1 MTVSKEVSRMH
12 RRFSLAVLALF
23 VAFFALSLLAA
34 GCAPRASGSED
45 PTPVDPVPSASY
57 VDLVLF
63 FADDQAMEVLP
74 ELRKI
79 EVPSDPSQRVS
90 TPTLVVQELLKGPN
104 DPLLSKTLPPE
115 AKLLSVEVA
124 NGVAYV
130 NFSKELQTK
139 HWGGSAG
146 EIMTIWSLVASLT
159 QAEPPES
166 ASPISKVQILIE
178 GKTVETLAGHYDI
191 SKPLVREVRTDTPF
205 FTSDERAKEL
215 QKRVDAGE
223 DEWRRDPLQV
233 AKIEGPARGLLP
245 DLEYVLKSESAGR
258 AEVEVVHEGKTYKIL
273 LVQPVKQGEGG
284 VWVIGEI
291 TG

>member
-1 MTVSKEVSRMH
+1 MH
-12 RRFSLAVLALF
+12 KRFSAV
-23 VAFFALSLLAA
+23 VFALIALVSAFSVLAA
-34 GCAPRASGSED
+34 GCAPKASGAED
-45 PTPVDPVPSASY
+45 PTPVNPVPSAST

-79 EVPSDPSQRVS
+79 EVPSDPNQRAS
-90 TPTLVVQELLKGPN
+90 MPTLIVEELLKGPT
-104 DPLLSKTLPPE
+104 DALLQKTLPPE
-115 AKLLSVEVA
+115 AKLLSIEVA

-139 HWGGSAG
+139 HWGGSTG
-146 EIMTIWSLVASLT
+146 EIMTIWSLVTSLT
-159 QAEPPES
+159 QAEPAES
-166 ASPISKVQILIE
+166 PSAISKVQILIE

-191 SKPLVREVRTDTPF
+191 SRPIAREVRTDSPF

-215 QKRVDAGE
+215 QKRVDAGG
-223 DEWRRDPLQV
+223 DEWRKDPLQV

-245 DLEYVLKSESAGR
+245 DLDYVLKSESAGK
-258 AEVEVVHEGKTYKIL
+258 AQVEVVHGGKTYRIS
-273 LVQPVKQGEGG
+273 LVQPETQGEGG

-291 TG
+291 SG